1 MIYIFLL
8 SAFLT
13 IAIIISLFGAKS
25 RILSPMPLHMRLVNM
40 VTILGASYDYFNEF
54 TKTFHGLLIWLS
66 CSFLFIFQ

>member
-25 RILSPMPLHMRLVNM
+25 RILSPMPLHMLPWLLVM
-40 VTILGASYDYFNEF
+40 ILGGQVMTILMNLRKKHSMDY
-54 TKTFHGLLIWLS
+54 
-66 CSFLFIFQ
+66 